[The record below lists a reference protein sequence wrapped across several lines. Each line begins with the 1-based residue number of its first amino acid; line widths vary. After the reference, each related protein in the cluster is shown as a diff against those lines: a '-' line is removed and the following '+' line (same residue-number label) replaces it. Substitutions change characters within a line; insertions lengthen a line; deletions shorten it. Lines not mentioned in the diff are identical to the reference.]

1 MKKGIL
7 MVTFTREEIRDMA
20 IAVAALTL
28 FYALSI
34 TRPMGW
40 SLDSLMLF
48 IPISFVGVG
57 IGFILHEMGHKI
69 VAQRFG
75 FFSEFRRWDYG
86 LILGLLSIPLGFM
99 IFAPGAVYFGSY
111 GRMVTDE
118 ENGKISIAGPL
129 VNIVLALVFLALTL
143 TLRPYLSLEN
153 AGMMYILLLT
163 MVLAFNINS
172 FLALFN
178 MLPIPPLDGSKV
190 IRWNVPIYVVVLAVA
205 GLLTYISY
213 TITLF

>member
-1 MKKGIL
+1 MI
-7 MVTFTREEIRDMA
+7 TFSREEIRDII
-20 IAVAALTL
+20 IAVIALTIL
-28 FYALSI
+28 YSLSV
-34 TRPMGW
+34 TRPFGW

-48 IPISFVGVG
+48 LPISFIAVGL
-57 IGFILHEMGHKI
+57 GFILHELGHKV

-118 ENGKISIAGPL
+118 ENGKISIAGPI
-129 VNIVLALVFLALTL
+129 VNIILAIIALFLTL
-143 TLRPYLSLEN
+143 SLRSHLTLEN
-153 AGMMYILLLT
+153 AGMMYIVLLT
-163 MVLAFNINS
+163 LVLAFNVNS

-178 MLPIPPLDGSKV
+178 LLPIPPLDGSKV
-190 IRWNVPIYVVVLAVA
+190 IRWNLPIYLITIAVA
-205 GLLTYISY
+205 GILTYMSY
-213 TITLF
+213 TITLI